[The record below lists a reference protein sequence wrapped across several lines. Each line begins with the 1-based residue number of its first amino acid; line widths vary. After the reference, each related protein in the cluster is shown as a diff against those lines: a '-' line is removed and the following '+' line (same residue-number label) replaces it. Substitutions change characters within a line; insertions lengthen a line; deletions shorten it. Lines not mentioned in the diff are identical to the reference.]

1 LLGAVLRSPPIRGRE
16 PNNDCRDILA
26 DVANF
31 SPFPEKCLSFPLE
44 FFARPL
50 KPFRLFLIFRLPR
63 YAVRVPSGAR
73 ERRAP
78 VGVRSLLVSNL
89 LNGGFGYEDHNF
101 RFRPP
106 LAVHHRL

>member
-1 LLGAVLRSPPIRGRE
+1 MIAAIYWPVT
-16 PNNDCRDILA
+16 
-26 DVANF
+26 DVAQPGENRRWN
-31 SPFPEKCLSFPLE
+31 
-44 FFARPL
+44 FFASPL